1 MLHTAGL
8 TRFSRLY
15 SFITTLEERILSVY
29 QLMIKLFSQ
38 NQHSTLTKTSVYREI
53 YLEKEKDGAK
63 AQVGRWG
70 RSQRPQDTAYR
81 EMILSGSINYFTIN
95 STLYD

>member
-15 SFITTLEERILSVY
+15 SFRTTLEERILSIY
-29 QLMIKLFSQ
+29 QLMIKLIPQ
-38 NQHSTLTKTSVYREI
+38 NQHSTLTETSVYRGI
-53 YLEKEKDGAK
+53 YLEKKKDGAT

-70 RSQRPQDTAYR
+70 RSQGPQDTAFR